1 MGYGPLKDFIESFI
15 YDNDLSDEAE
25 VVDTTNN
32 SNFNQVFF
40 EKLKEADVFLYPAI
54 KTDKGNEE
62 GTPVCILCAMS
73 TGLPVVA
80 SDVGGISEIVDHD
93 VNGILVEQKNVESL
107 SKAMI
112 SLMEGLDKRKKL
124 SLSARDKIVRE
135 FNIKKQTDKL
145 IEIYRSVL

>member
-15 YDNDLSDEAE
+15 HDNGLVDKAE
-25 VVDTTNN
+25 VIDTTNN
-32 SNFNQVFF
+32 SNFNRVFS
-40 EKLKEADVFLYPAI
+40 ERLKEADVFLYPAI

-73 TGLPVVA
+73 TGLPVIA
-80 SDVGGISEIVDHD
+80 SDVGGISEIIDHD
-93 VNGILVEQKNVESL
+93 VDGILVEQRNIEDL

-112 SLMEGLDKRKKL
+112 SLIEGLNKRKKL

-135 FNIKKQTDKL
+135 FNIEKQIDKL